1 MIWPSSGCS
10 GEEGVMVA
18 NCASVETC
26 TQDTTG
32 VVECDLMPLEKH
44 LLEKHLPVVWPDLS
58 DTSSNT
64 PRTLKTVGG
73 AAVETRAQDPTF
85 VAQCSLTGLKDR
97 LPLIWPI
104 PLNTPPSPKKS
115 YRSHYNYL
123 GWDDLL
129 NPTVWEYL
137 SDFDLILR
145 LVDLSPLRDML
156 AHLLGWTSTRGQTPF
171 DPITIFLLIG
181 WQITNHWSRAELLR
195 QIRHPRNA
203 DYVQRFGIEDGIFPT
218 EGGLRYWLTALGR
231 HSTSKET
238 VLVDEERLI
247 QVAIQCLNHLIVQ
260 TVNLIVE
267 TGFLSPE
274 AWLRALI
281 CPDGMI
287 HDAASRMR
295 GSSAQDTCYQ
305 PTVPDKPRPCPA
317 KEKDRQ
323 GCDCDTLDCASICHQ
338 ARSIWYAGSNQPHH
352 SPNRSTNSDQS
363 HKSKGELRF
372 GYRSIPL
379 QLADPLR
386 RFSIV
391 LLDDSLPANRR
402 EENPATALLR
412 QLSRF
417 YPSLCVD
424 TVAGDA
430 GFGYD
435 VFLHTVYSC
444 LHARRAVDLR
454 AHASDKNKAEW
465 PMRGYDDK
473 GRPICTYGFPF
484 TANGFDSKRQRHKWF
499 CAQACLNGSSPV
511 FAVEG
516 VTYPPA
522 KCPHIEPHHAPYG
535 NIININERFK
545 NKSIRL
551 VRDIPVGTPA
561 WKRLYHRARNA
572 VEGRNADFERWH
584 LKRLPVYSS
593 SRGKALIFLADVW
606 LNLSTL
612 ARLVREATA
621 ATGGF

>member
-1 MIWPSSGCS
+1 
-10 GEEGVMVA
+10 VVA
-18 NCASVETC
+18 NCSSAETC
-26 TQDTTG
+26 TQDTPD
-32 VVECDLMPLEKH
+32 VVECALIPLAER
-44 LLEKHLPVVWPDLS
+44 LPMVWPASS

-64 PRTLKTVGG
+64 PRSLKST
-73 AAVETRAQDPTF
+73 ALTPVETRAQDPTF

-104 PLNTPPSPKKS
+104 PPDTPPSPKKN
-115 YRSHYNYL
+115 YRSHYVYL

-129 NPTVWEYL
+129 DPTVWEYL

-156 AHLLGWTSTRGQTPF
+156 AHLLGWTSARGQTPF
-171 DPITIFLLIG
+171 DPISIFLLIS
-181 WQITNHWSRAELLR
+181 WQITEHWSRAELLR
-195 QIRHPRNA
+195 QIRNPRNA
-203 DYVQRFGIEDGIFPT
+203 DYAQRFGIENGIFPT

-231 HSTSKET
+231 HSTSEET

-247 QVAIQCLNHLIVQ
+247 EVAIQRLNHLIAQ

-287 HDAASRMR
+287 HDAVSRMR
-295 GSSAQDTCYQ
+295 CSSVQDTCYR
-305 PTVPDKPRPCPA
+305 PTTPDQPRPCPA
-317 KEKDRQ
+317 KEKDHQ
-323 GCDCDTLDCASICHQ
+323 GCDCDTRACASICRQAHPRDPQ
-338 ARSIWYAGSNQPHH
+338 ARSVWYEGSNQPHH

-363 HKSKGELRF
+363 HQGKGELRF
-372 GYRSIPL
+372 GYRSTPL
-379 QLADPLR
+379 QLADPWR

-391 LLDDSLPANRR
+391 LLDDFLPANQR
-402 EENPATALLR
+402 EENPSAALLR
-412 QLSRF
+412 QLPHF

-435 VFLHTVYSC
+435 VFLHAVYSC

-454 AHASDKNKAEW
+454 AHQSDKNKAQW
-465 PMRGYDDK
+465 PIRGYDDK
-473 GRPICTYGFPF
+473 GRPVCTYGFAF

-499 CAQACLNGSSPV
+499 CAQTCLNGGSPV
-511 FAVEG
+511 FAVDG
-516 VTYPPA
+516 VTYPPDE
-522 KCPHIEPHHAPYG
+522 CPYIEPLHAPYG
-535 NIININERFK
+535 KIINLGERFD
-545 NKSIRL
+545 NGSIRL
-551 VRDIPVGTPA
+551 VRDIPVGTPT

-572 VEGRNADFERWH
+572 VEGRNAYFEHWH
-584 LKRLPVYSS
+584 LKRLPVYGS

-612 ARLVREATA
+612 ARLLREATA
-621 ATGGF
+621 ATGSF

>member
-1 MIWPSSGCS
+1 
-10 GEEGVMVA
+10 MVA
-18 NCASVETC
+18 NCSSLKTNN
-26 TQDTTG
+26 
-32 VVECDLMPLEKH
+32 VVECDLIPQEECLLAIWPLS
-44 LLEKHLPVVWPDLS
+44 S
-58 DTSSNT
+58 DTSSET
-64 PRTLKTVGG
+64 PRSPQSTGLT
-73 AAVETRAQDPTF
+73 AVETRAQDPTF
-85 VAQCSLTGLKDR
+85 VAQCSLTGLEDR

-104 PLNTPPSPKKS
+104 PPDIPPSPKKS
-115 YRSHYNYL
+115 YRSHYVYL

-129 NPTVWEYL
+129 DSTVWEYL

-145 LVDLSPLRDML
+145 LVDFSPLRDML
-156 AHLLGWTSTRGQTPF
+156 AHLLGWTSARGQTPF
-171 DPITIFLLIG
+171 DPISIFLLIG
-181 WQITNHWSRAELLR
+181 WQITNHWNRAELLR

-203 DYVQRFGIEDGIFPT
+203 DYVQRFGIENDIFPT
-218 EGGLRYWLTALGR
+218 EGGLRYWLTAIGQ
-231 HSTSKET
+231 HSTSEET

-247 QVAIQCLNHLIVQ
+247 EIAIQRLNQLIVP

-267 TGFLSPE
+267 TGFLSLE

-295 GSSAQDTCYQ
+295 CSSVQDTCYQ
-305 PTVPDKPRPCPA
+305 PTAPDKPRPCPA

-323 GCDCDTLDCASICHQ
+323 GCDCDTLTCALICCQ
-338 ARSIWYAGSNQPHH
+338 APPRDPRARSIWYEGSNQPHN
-352 SPNRSTNSDQS
+352 SPNRSTNSEQS
-363 HKSKGELRF
+363 RKGKGELRF
-372 GYRSIPL
+372 GYRSLPL
-379 QLADPLR
+379 QLADPFR
-386 RFSIV
+386 RFSVV
-391 LLDDSLPANRR
+391 LLDDFLSANQR
-402 EENPATALLR
+402 EENPAAALLR
-412 QLSRF
+412 QLPLF

-454 AHASDKNKAEW
+454 AHQSDKNKAEW
-465 PMRGYDDK
+465 HMRGYDDK
-473 GRPICTYGFPF
+473 GRPICTYAFAF

-499 CAQACLNGSSPV
+499 CAQTCLNGGSPV
-511 FAVEG
+511 FAIPG
-516 VTYPPA
+516 VTYPPVE
-522 KCPHIEPHHAPYG
+522 CPHIESHHAPYG
-535 NIININERFK
+535 KIINVGERFE

-584 LKRLPVYSS
+584 LKRLPVYGS

-621 ATGGF
+621 ASGCF

>member
-1 MIWPSSGCS
+1 
-10 GEEGVMVA
+10 MVTNYSA
-18 NCASVETC
+18 VKTC
-26 TQDTTG
+26 TQDTPDI
-32 VVECDLMPLEKH
+32 VECDLMPLKE
-44 LLEKHLPVVWPDLS
+44 HLPIVWSMSP

-64 PRTLKTVGG
+64 PRSLKTTGCT
-73 AAVETRAQDPTF
+73 AVETRAQDPTF

-104 PLNTPPSPKKS
+104 PPNTPPSPKKS
-115 YRSHYNYL
+115 YRSQYVYL

-129 NPTVWEYL
+129 DATTWEYL

-145 LVDLSPLRDML
+145 LVDFGPLRDML
-156 AHLLGWTSTRGQTPF
+156 AHLLGWTSARGQMPF
-171 DPITIFLLIG
+171 DPITIFLIIG

-195 QIRHPRNA
+195 QIRNPRNA
-203 DYVQRFGIEDGIFPT
+203 DYVRRFGIKDGILPT

-231 HSTSKET
+231 HSTSTET

-247 QVAIQCLNHLIVQ
+247 QVAIQRLNHLIAQ
-260 TVNLIVE
+260 TVNLIIE

-274 AWLRALI
+274 TWLHALL

-295 GSSAQDTCYQ
+295 CSFVQDTCYQ
-305 PTVPDKPRPCPA
+305 PTTSDEPRPCPA
-317 KEKDRQ
+317 KDKERQ
-323 GCDCDTLDCASICHQ
+323 GCDCDTLACASICCQAHPRDPQ
-338 ARSIWYAGSNQPHH
+338 ARSIWYAGSNQPLL
-352 SPNRSTNSDQS
+352 SPNRSTNSEQS
-363 HKSKGELRF
+363 HKGKGELRF

-379 QLADPLR
+379 QLADFLR

-391 LLDDSLPANRR
+391 LLDDFLPANQR
-402 EENPATALLR
+402 EENPASALLH

-417 YPSLCVD
+417 YPSLRVD

-435 VFLHTVYSC
+435 VFLHTVYSY

-454 AHASDKNKAEW
+454 AHESDKNKALW
-465 PMRGYDDK
+465 PVRGYDDK
-473 GRPICTYGFPF
+473 GRPVCAYGFTF

-499 CAQACLNGSSPV
+499 CAQDCLNGGSPV
-511 FAVEG
+511 VAVPG
-516 VTYPPA
+516 VTYPPEE
-522 KCPHIEPHHAPYG
+522 CPHIEFHFAPYG
-535 NIININERFK
+535 EVVNIRERFK
-545 NKSIRL
+545 DKSIRL
-551 VRDIPVGTPA
+551 VRDIPVGSPT

-584 LKRLPVYSS
+584 LKRLPVFGS

-621 ATGGF
+621 ASGGF

>member
-1 MIWPSSGCS
+1 
-10 GEEGVMVA
+10 
-18 NCASVETC
+18 
-26 TQDTTG
+26 
-32 VVECDLMPLEKH
+32 MPLE
-44 LLEKHLPVVWPDLS
+44 EHLPMGWSDLS
-58 DTSSNT
+58 NTSSNT
-64 PRTLKTVGG
+64 PQSLKTTGGTAVG
-73 AAVETRAQDPTF
+73 TRAQDPTF

-104 PLNTPPSPKKS
+104 PPNTPLSPKKS
-115 YRSHYNYL
+115 YRSHYVYL

-129 NPTVWEYL
+129 DSAAWEYL

-145 LVDLSPLRDML
+145 LVDLRPLRDML
-156 AHLLGWTSTRGQTPF
+156 AHLLGWTSARGQTPF

-195 QIRHPRNA
+195 QIRKPRNA
-203 DYVQRFGIEDGIFPT
+203 DYVQRFGIQDGIFPT
-218 EGGLRYWLTALGR
+218 EGGLRHWLTALGR
-231 HSTSKET
+231 HSTSAET

-247 QVAIQCLNHLIVQ
+247 QVAVQRLNHLIAQ

-274 AWLRALI
+274 AWLDALL

-295 GSSAQDTCYQ
+295 CSSVQDTCYQ
-305 PTVPDKPRPCPA
+305 LTTPDEPRPCPA

-323 GCDCDTLDCASICHQ
+323 GCDCDTIACASICHQAHPRDPQ
-338 ARSIWYAGSNQPHH
+338 ARSIWYAGSNQPLH

-363 HKSKGELRF
+363 HKGKSELRF

-379 QLADPLR
+379 QLADSLR

-391 LLDDSLPANRR
+391 LLDDFLSANQR
-402 EENPATALLR
+402 EENPAAALLR

-465 PMRGYDDK
+465 PVRGYDDK
-473 GRPICTYGFPF
+473 GRPVCTYGFTF
-484 TANGFDSKRQRHKWF
+484 TANGFDFKRQRHKWF

-511 FAVEG
+511 VSVEG

-522 KCPHIEPHHAPYG
+522 KCPHIKPHLAPYG
-535 NIININERFK
+535 DIINVGERFK
-545 NKSIRL
+545 NKTIRL

-584 LKRLPVYSS
+584 LKRLPVFGS

-621 ATGGF
+621 ASGGF

>member
-1 MIWPSSGCS
+1 
-10 GEEGVMVA
+10 MVA
-18 NCASVETC
+18 NCSSVKTS
-26 TQDTTG
+26 TQDAAG
-32 VVECDLMPLEKH
+32 VVECDLMPLE
-44 LLEKHLPVVWPDLS
+44 EHLPMVWSMSP

-64 PRTLKTVGG
+64 PRSLKTTGVT
-73 AAVETRAQDPTF
+73 AVETRAQDSTC

-104 PLNTPPSPKKS
+104 PPNTPPSPKKS
-115 YRSHYNYL
+115 YRSHYVYL

-129 NPTVWEYL
+129 DSAAWEYL

-156 AHLLGWTSTRGQTPF
+156 AHLLGWTSARGQTPF
-171 DPITIFLLIG
+171 DPITIFLMIG
-181 WQITNHWSRAELLR
+181 WQITNGWSRAELLR
-195 QIRHPRNA
+195 QIHNPRNE
-203 DYVQRFGIEDGIFPT
+203 DYVQRLGIQDDIFPT

-231 HSTSKET
+231 HSTSAET

-247 QVAIQCLNHLIVQ
+247 EVAIQRLNHLIAQ

-267 TGFLSPE
+267 TGFLSPA
-274 AWLRALI
+274 AWLHALL

-295 GSSAQDTCYQ
+295 CSSVQDTCYQ
-305 PTVPDKPRPCPA
+305 PTTPDEPRLCPA
-317 KEKDRQ
+317 KEKERQ
-323 GCDCDTLDCASICHQ
+323 GCDCDTIACASICRQAHPRDSQ
-338 ARSIWYAGSNQPHH
+338 ARSIWYAGSNQPLH
-352 SPNRSTNSDQS
+352 SPNRSTNPEQS
-363 HKSKGELRF
+363 HKGKGELRF
-372 GYRSIPL
+372 GYRSVPL
-379 QLADPLR
+379 QLADFLR

-391 LLDDSLPANRR
+391 LLDDFLPANQR

-417 YPSLCVD
+417 YPSLRVD

-454 AHASDKNKAEW
+454 AHESDKNKALW
-465 PMRGYDDK
+465 PVRGYDDK
-473 GRPICTYGFPF
+473 GRPVCTFGFTF
-484 TANGFDSKRQRHKWF
+484 TANGFDPQRQRHKWF
-499 CAQACLNGSSPV
+499 CAQACLNGGSPV
-511 FAVEG
+511 VAVEG
-516 VTYPPA
+516 ITYPPTE
-522 KCPHIEPHHAPYG
+522 CPHIEPRLAPYG
-535 NIININERFK
+535 EVINIRERFK
-545 NKSIRL
+545 DQSIRL
-551 VRDIPVGTPA
+551 VRDIPVGTPT

-584 LKRLPVYSS
+584 LKRLPVYGS
-593 SRGKALIFLADVW
+593 SRGKAFIFLADVW

-621 ATGGF
+621 ASGGF